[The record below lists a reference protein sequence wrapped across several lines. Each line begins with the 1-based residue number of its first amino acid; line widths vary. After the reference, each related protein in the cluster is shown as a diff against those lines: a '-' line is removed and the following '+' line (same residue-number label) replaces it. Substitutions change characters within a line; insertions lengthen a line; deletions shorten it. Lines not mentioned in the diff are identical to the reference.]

1 MRSSICTNVT
11 SVAAQRLAQAP
22 TPAGA
27 PAVPGFATAVR
38 NSSTTE
44 EPCKVEAT
52 GDDDTGADAG
62 TADDNQRA
70 GKRPRYAAYPTDCP
84 PEWLHNAAKGRW
96 RPGSKLL

>member
-27 PAVPGFATAVR
+27 PAVPGFAPAVPGFATAVR

-52 GDDDTGADAG
+52 GDDDTGA
-62 TADDNQRA
+62 
-70 GKRPRYAAYPTDCP
+70 
-84 PEWLHNAAKGRW
+84 
-96 RPGSKLL
+96 